1 VTMFIETYGHF
12 LGRIASNELF
22 LFLMKNERP

>member
-1 VTMFIETYGHF
+1 MFIETYGHF
-12 LGRIASNELF
+12 LGRAARNDLF